1 MNQNACQKEIN
12 KKKKKERKQTV
23 IRYRRPY
30 RHRRGELVNIYNFAY
45 TGREI
50 KLTL

>member
-1 MNQNACQKEIN
+1 MLV
-12 KKKKKERKQTV
+12 KKKSTKKKEKERKQTV